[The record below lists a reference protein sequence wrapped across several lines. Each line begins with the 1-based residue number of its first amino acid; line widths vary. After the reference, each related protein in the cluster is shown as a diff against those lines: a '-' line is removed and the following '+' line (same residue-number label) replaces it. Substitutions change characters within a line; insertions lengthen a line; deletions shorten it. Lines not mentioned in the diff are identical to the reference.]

1 MSSRSSSSSQSSS
14 AQQEGGASRNEAD
27 VDPDVDAGDLY
38 IDEAMFAMLRE
49 RREEA
54 LKHISDYNPF
64 VNRTTKT
71 SLLEKVKVRPVSVSS
86 PLAFFDVNLGATS
99 L

>member
-1 MSSRSSSSSQSSS
+1 MSSRSSSTSSTSTR
-14 AQQEGGASRNEAD
+14 QEGGASRNEAD
-27 VDPDVDAGDLY
+27 VGDPDVGAGDLY
-38 IDEAMFAMLRE
+38 IDEALFAMLRE

-71 SLLEKVKVRPVSVSS
+71 SLREKVKVRPTCV
-86 PLAFFDVNLGATS
+86 
-99 L
+99 